1 MYDHGTQS
9 EVAVQRAVLS
19 LVLVAHPKPLTIP
32 ALALEIDQGGDTERA
47 VVALVGVGLLDCGG
61 ISVKPTPAAVHFDWL
76 GL

>member
-1 MYDHGTQS
+1 MHDHGTQS
-9 EVAVQRAVLS
+9 EVAVHRAVLS

-32 ALALEIDQGGDTERA
+32 ALALEIDQGDDTERA

-61 ISVKPTPAAVHFDWL
+61 VSIRPSAAAIHFDRL